1 MQQQQQ
7 MGGNL
12 SNGSPPVDFT
22 GEVNEEDEMKFYTMV
37 GLQVEKSV
45 KLFEWKLD
53 SVRKERE
60 SVIVM
65 IENIVKQIFDKN

>member
-1 MQQQQQ
+1 

-12 SNGSPPVDFT
+12 SNGSPNIDYQ
-22 GEVNEEDEMKFYTMV
+22 EVNEEDEQAFYTMV
-37 GLQVEKSV
+37 GSQVEKCV

>member
-1 MQQQQQ
+1 
-7 MGGNL
+7 
-12 SNGSPPVDFT
+12 
-22 GEVNEEDEMKFYTMV
+22 MV
-37 GLQVEKSV
+37 GSQVEKAV
-45 KLFEWKLD
+45 QLFEWKLD